1 MKKVRVWESLY
12 SPSASLA
19 LVYTGK
25 LREISI
31 LFILSFFIIHIV
43 GKSYHKRMT
52 YSLAQGSCSPFCLEV
67 IFS

>member
-52 YSLAQGSCSPFCLEV
+52 
-67 IFS
+67 